1 MVGCHT
7 GNPLVFEAQG
17 IKVYAGGNT
26 RQGGWQNWKGGNPDV
41 AIGPEGVIHTR
52 KTRDVFPDGWACST
66 KLEKQNT
73 PKLVVIDWP
82 DYGIPSNI
90 THEFWPTLV
99 EDFKVNDVKTVLCS
113 CMGGHGRTG
122 VQLSILAHLMIPES
136 NRTWKDASELV
147 LYIRDSYCNNA
158 VEGINQQKYIADV
171 LNIPV
176 GESLFV
182 ESKPSKIQWDSN
194 DMDDLLS
201 ELDESDRKPKRKS
214 RKKTEGAKFKK
225 QKNMY
230 DYIDESGVAY
240 TERRYIDEKG
250 NLNVERTKVGKEY
263 HANTDVAGHCLLYDP
278 TVREY
283 VWNPV
288 KTTRELMKISSDL
301 ELVDMDK
308 EDRNCYCSECN
319 MGFFHELE
327 MIEEPEAFGM
337 SGRVCKYC
345 IAENFIQDAQVKFDE
360 KKIKIGKTRWYP
372 AIFYE
377 QDMDGLCLVKDTV
390 GYKDREIFLKAV
402 EEEIVEEFGFRR

>member
-73 PKLVVIDWP
+73 PKLVIIDWP

-99 EDFKVNDVKTVLCS
+99 EDFKTNGVKTVLCS

-147 LYIRDSYCNNA
+147 LYIRDSYCNHA

-201 ELDESDRKPKRKS
+201 ELDESDRKPKRKKGKS
-214 RKKTEGAKFKK
+214 RKKTDGVEFKK
-225 QKNMY
+225 QKSVH
-230 DYIDESGVAY
+230 DYIDGSGF
-240 TERRYIDEKG
+240 
-250 NLNVERTKVGKEY
+250 KVGREY
-263 HANTDVAGHCLLYDP
+263 HANTDVAGQCLLYDP

-288 KTTRELMKISSDL
+288 KTTAQLIKISSNL

-337 SGRVCKYC
+337 SGGVCKYC
-345 IAENFIQDAQVKFDE
+345 IAENFIRDAQVDFEK

-390 GYKDREIFLKAV
+390 GYKEREIFLKSIG
-402 EEEIVEEFGFRR
+402 EEIVEEFGMRR

>member
-99 EDFKVNDVKTVLCS
+99 EDFKTNGVKTVLCS

-147 LYIRDSYCNNA
+147 LYIRDSYCNHA
-158 VEGINQQKYIADV
+158 VEGINQQTYIADV

-182 ESKPSKIQWDSN
+182 ESKPSKIQWNTS

-201 ELDESDRKPKRKS
+201 ELDESDRKPKRKKGKS
-214 RKKTEGAKFKK
+214 RKKTDGVEFKK
-225 QKNMY
+225 QKSVH
-230 DYIDESGVAY
+230 DYIDGSGF
-240 TERRYIDEKG
+240 
-250 NLNVERTKVGKEY
+250 KVGIEY
-263 HANTDVAGHCLLYDP
+263 HANTDVAGQCLLYDP

-288 KTTRELMKISSDL
+288 KTTGELIKISSNL
-301 ELVDMDK
+301 ELVDMGK
-308 EDRNCYCSECN
+308 EDTNCYCSECN

-327 MIEEPEAFGM
+327 MIEEPEAFGL

-345 IAENFIQDAQVKFDE
+345 IAENFIQDAQVDFEK

-372 AIFYE
+372 TIFYE

-390 GYKDREIFLKAV
+390 GYKEREIFLKSLG
-402 EEEIVEEFGFRR
+402 EEIVEEFGMRR